1 MRRASGLGALLPDAT
16 SVLDPC
22 GQAACEWQA
31 DTRLHRL
38 PCCRLRRPQRNNHAE
53 PAARVPAPVVALDH
67 FRRGVSLQVDWTKI
81 VAQQST
87 DGNVAL
93 LLIIADGTR
102 EIGRSVGHHSNL
114 PFAKFL
120 GRRQVDI
127 EEIWVTAA

>member
-1 MRRASGLGALLPDAT
+1 MNGTASKPRPRD
-16 SVLDPC
+16 
-22 GQAACEWQA
+22 
-31 DTRLHRL
+31 RLHRL
-38 PCCRLRRPQRNNHAE
+38 WRSLRRPKRNDHAE